1 MIPML
6 RRRHLIAGAAGLA
19 LGLPLARRARAAWG
33 TWPEEHIDLALP
45 PDRTAARLLEL
56 YVYGG
61 LCPWDTFYC
70 VPEWGAADA
79 RYLYAFGEA
88 ALTARLQACG
98 LPGEL
103 ARPFAADAA
112 GALVHL
118 GPWAAPLWDRPDL
131 LARMRVV
138 VLRHDQ
144 FPHSTAVPLGLTGA
158 RLGQPELAGTG
169 AAVER
174 HFRERDGATAPRAV
188 VVHPGDLSRLDNV
201 QSAFA
206 VGLHPSAARPLELA
220 LDRAARLLQLLARP
234 ATADRRDAHDAVVAA
249 LADRLRGRLYD
260 RTGAALRAPE
270 FVAWQAV
277 DAARRGA
284 PELADLFP
292 PALFGLGDG
301 EACGEHNLS
310 TPALG
315 LRVARHLLTRP
326 DPLRYALWVDAGLRP
341 TLDGGH
347 DTHRDHLRW
356 AAVNY
361 THTLRQLAG
370 AINQPGEAD
379 PAKLDLDDTLVAITS
394 EFGRTPHREDH
405 REGLGH
411 WPAGYVAVL
420 LGGPIDAPAVAGA
433 IDPLTGAA
441 SEWATPAELRM
452 ALLVSLGIYPF
463 DVGGFGVADVK
474 GAADARGALVRLRNH
489 LLGVPA

>member
-1 MIPML
+1 MI
-6 RRRHLIAGAAGLA
+6 RRRHLLAGAAGLA
-19 LGLPLARRARAAWG
+19 LGLPAVRRARAAWG

-45 PDRTAARLLEL
+45 PGRTATRVLEL
-56 YVYGG
+56 YAYGG

-70 VPEWGAADA
+70 VPTWGAADQ

-88 ALTARLQACG
+88 ALQARLQDCG
-98 LPGEL
+98 LPGAL

-158 RLGQPELAGTG
+158 RLGRPELAGTG

-174 HFRERDGATAPRAV
+174 HFRERDGLVAPRAA
-188 VVHPGDLSRLDNV
+188 VVHPGSLSRLDNV
-201 QSAFA
+201 QSALA

-220 LDRAARLLQLLARP
+220 LDRAGQLLQLLARP
-234 ATADRRDAHDAVVAA
+234 ATADRREAHDAVVAA
-249 LADRLRGRLYD
+249 LAERMTSRLTD
-260 RTGAALRAPE
+260 RTGAPLRAPE
-270 FVAWQAV
+270 LVTWQAV
-277 DAARRGA
+277 DAARQAA

-292 PALFGLGDG
+292 PSVFALGNG
-301 EACGEHNLS
+301 EACGEQSLS

-361 THTLRQLAG
+361 THTLRQLAD
-370 AINQPGEAD
+370 AINLPGEAD
-379 PAKLDLDDTLVAITS
+379 PTRLDVDDTLVAITS
-394 EFGRTPHREDH
+394 EFGRTPRREDD

-420 LGGPIDAPAVAGA
+420 IGGPIDAPAVAGA
-433 IDPLTGAA
+433 IDPATGAA

-452 ALLVSLGIYPF
+452 ALLVALGVYPL
-463 DVGGFGVADVK
+463 DTGGFSFTDVP
-474 GAADARGALVRLRNH
+474 GAADARAALTRLRTY
-489 LLGVPA
+489 LLGVPL